1 MDSTPSVPTRK
12 DQSIETGSVAI
23 STSDRST
30 VLIDRFLKR
39 DTDALGELY
48 DQWVNHVYTYAFDL
62 TGNKDIAEDRV
73 EDTFWLAWEW
83 SYSYDRALDNILGW
97 ILQITAKLEAQRR
110 GVPAHEVAGEVDLFT
125 HNIAEDSPPDRAI
138 NPGRSAGIRSRLI
151 SRAISTREGKI
162 SVVDIPGLEKPPLP
176 SARRADKAAQ
186 KIPEM
191 TPEKMAEKAPERVT
205 EERWVGAVAADGR
218 SDEGANSED
227 ANSAEAMRAHVK
239 TAFPAPSA
247 GATKHV
253 ARQAFSRRGGAI
265 WFVFGLVVAGLV
277 GGVQE
282 WRVREAAAGLS
293 GEYRSA
299 TLTDSLMSGGSG
311 EGGTSDGGSRG
322 GGSNALSAYA
332 DSLLAERDSLI
343 SQLTSADTRVISLTR
358 YGASGPLAKA
368 FWDQE
373 KGEWHLW
380 VSQVRAPR
388 SEHRFQV
395 WVATNQYRDPILLGT
410 FTPDA
415 DGRAY
420 LKAIA
425 DIPPYAF
432 TRMMIS
438 EEPDS
443 GSPVPTGQ
451 IVLAGL

>member
-12 DQSIETGSVAI
+12 DQSIETGSGDI
-23 STSDRST
+23 NPSDRSAL
-30 VLIDRFLKR
+30 LIDRFLGR

-48 DQWVNHVYTYAFDL
+48 DKWVNHVYTYAFEL

-83 SYSYDRALDNILGW
+83 SYSYDTASNNILGW

-110 GVPAHEVAGEVDLFT
+110 GVPAQEVAGELDLFT
-125 HNIAEDSPPDRAI
+125 HNIAEESPPARII
-138 NPGRSAGIRSRLI
+138 NLGRSAGIRSRLI

-162 SVVDIPGLEKPPLP
+162 SVVDIPGLEKPPKLSVP
-176 SARRADKAAQ
+176 R
-186 KIPEM
+186 
-191 TPEKMAEKAPERVT
+191 AEKAGAPESRLDKST
-205 EERWVGAVAADGR
+205 DNREERRAPVKAVAPA
-218 SDEGANSED
+218 APV
-227 ANSAEAMRAHVK
+227 A
-239 TAFPAPSA
+239 TAKHIPPDIPRDPVTTAIPTATPAAASSPRRDVS
-247 GATKHV
+247 
-253 ARQAFSRRGGAI
+253 SRRGGAI

-282 WRVREAAAGLS
+282 WRVREAAAGFGAGGS
-293 GEYRSA
+293 SA
-299 TLTDSLMSGGSG
+299 QLTDSLLSAS
-311 EGGTSDGGSRG
+311 SDDGVTT
-322 GGSNALSAYA
+322 GGSNNGSGRSGALSAHA

-380 VSQVRAPR
+380 VNQVRAPR

-420 LKAIA
+420 LKAVA
-425 DIPPYAF
+425 DVPSYAF

-438 EEPDS
+438 EEPET